1 MDKSRLV
8 SRRAWMRKAIVMTS
22 AVAAY
27 PLMGGSPAKA
37 ATQEKVTKTVA
48 HYQDQPHDGKMCGMC
63 KHFIPSGGAA
73 GHGMMGHMGPG
84 MMKEGTCQVV
94 QGRISP
100 KGYCI
105 LYMPV

>member
-8 SRRAWMRKAIVMTS
+8 SRRAWMKKALVTAS
-22 AVAAY
+22 AMAVVPFLGEATA
-27 PLMGGSPAKA
+27 MASTPA
-37 ATQEKVTKTVA
+37 KVTKAIA
-48 HYQDQPHDGKMCGMC
+48 HYKNHPNGRKMCGMC
-63 KHFIPSGGAA
+63 KHFIPVGGTA
-73 GHGMMGHMGPG
+73 GHGMMGAMGPG

-94 QGRISP
+94 QGHVSP